1 MRVLRF
7 TLIFILSLLLL
18 LSLTSGNFLVVND
31 PQPAD
36 VIVVLAGETNW
47 RPARALQLLSQGYA
61 PRMLLDVPTNAMIYN
76 QSTLNIARQYV
87 QTLPRKDSISICP
100 IAGLSTKAEAGD
112 VRRCLQGTGA
122 KRVLVVTSDYHT
134 RRARSTFQHE
144 LRGYQ
149 ISIAAAFD
157 SEQYGIPWWYHRQW
171 AKMNFDEWQRLMWW
185 ELVDRWR

>member
-7 TLIFILSLLLL
+7 TLIFILSFLLL

-36 VIVVLAGETNW
+36 VIIVLAGETNW
-47 RPARALQLLSQGYA
+47 RPARALQLLSQSYA
-61 PRMLLDVPTNAMIYN
+61 PRMLLDVPTNAIIYN
-76 QSTLNIARQYV
+76 QNTLNIARQYV

-100 IAGLSTKAEAGD
+100 IAGLSTKEEARD
-112 VRRCLQGTGA
+112 VKQCLQGTRVR
-122 KRVLVVTSDYHT
+122 RVLVVTSDYHT

-157 SEQYGIPWWYHRQW
+157 SQEYGVPWWNHRQW
-171 AKMNFDEWQRLMWW
+171 AKVNLGEWVRLMWW

>member
-1 MRVLRF
+1 MRALRF

-61 PRMLLDVPTNAMIYN
+61 PRMMLDVPANAIIYN
-76 QSTLNIARQYV
+76 QNTLDIARQYV
-87 QTLPRKDSISICP
+87 QTLPRKEAVDICP
-100 IAGLSTKAEAGD
+100 IPGLSTKEEARD
-112 VRRCLQGTGA
+112 VRRCLQGTGVR
-122 KRVLVVTSDYHT
+122 RVLVVTSDYHT

-157 SEQYGIPWWYHRQW
+157 SKEYGVPWWYHRQW

>member
-1 MRVLRF
+1 MRALRF

-31 PQPAD
+31 PQPSD

-47 RPARALQLLSQGYA
+47 RPARALQLLAQDYA
-61 PRMLLDVPTNAMIYN
+61 PRMLLDVPANAIIYN

-87 QTLPRKDSISICP
+87 QTLPRKEAVAVCP

-122 KRVLVVTSDYHT
+122 RRVLVVTSDYHT

-144 LRGYQ
+144 LQGYQ

-157 SEQYGIPWWYHRQW
+157 SEEYGVPWWYHRQW

-185 ELVDRWR
+185 ELIDRWR